1 MRKPSSGIR
10 RRIVCVVV
18 VFADVDVDVTRLT
31 AAVAVVAVSVD
42 VVALQSAVGSG
53 CRSVI
58 PISGAQVE
66 QESGAGTAERT
77 SGTVAACRGTV
88 VIAARAADIAAGVVR
103 ARIVFAVEGGRDENS
118 ATRFSFS
125 DWGFWRWLRSFFC
138 RR

>member
-10 RRIVCVVV
+10 RRIVGVVV

-31 AAVAVVAVSVD
+31 AAVVAVD

-88 VIAARAADIAAGVVR
+88 VITARAADIAAGVVR